1 MGFFDKVKSVAMKA
15 KCGAGIH
22 GGDYHNV
29 EGKPKCYFEKTCP
42 DCKEI
47 IKKNEH
53 KFGKATYIKEDSCK
67 QEKTCM
73 HCGHIEKLVKHAE
86 YKQIGVDDRCNVKE
100 QCIRCG
106 DKRVHGTKHS
116 WEKNPTNYNSN
127 TDTFWCIK
135 CGKEETRA
143 KKVY

>member
-47 IKKNEH
+47 IKKNVMIFYTITSTELLL
-53 KFGKATYIKEDSCK
+53 G
-67 QEKTCM
+67 EK
-73 HCGHIEKLVKHAE
+73 
-86 YKQIGVDDRCNVKE
+86 
-100 QCIRCG
+100 
-106 DKRVHGTKHS
+106 S
-116 WEKNPTNYNSN
+116 
-127 TDTFWCIK
+127 F
-135 CGKEETRA
+135 
-143 KKVY
+143 

>member
-53 KFGKATYIKEDSCK
+53 KFGKATYIKENSCK
-67 QEKTCM
+67 QEKTCIVQLSA
-73 HCGHIEKLVKHAE
+73 HCVAKHNERKKGVNTVALNNDKWFTIIATFCVIVNRTDGTSRQVNIFKL
-86 YKQIGVDDRCNVKE
+86 
-100 QCIRCG
+100 
-106 DKRVHGTKHS
+106 
-116 WEKNPTNYNSN
+116 
-127 TDTFWCIK
+127 TF
-135 CGKEETRA
+135 
-143 KKVY
+143 